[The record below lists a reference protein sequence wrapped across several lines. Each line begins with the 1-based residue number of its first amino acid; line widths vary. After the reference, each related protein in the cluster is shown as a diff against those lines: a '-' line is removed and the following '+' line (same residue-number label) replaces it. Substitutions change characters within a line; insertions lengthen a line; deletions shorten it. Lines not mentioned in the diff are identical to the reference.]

1 MTLQQVLNIITTY
14 ATTYGI
20 KLVTAVVVFY
30 VGLKLIKLIGSAL
43 TKWFDKTNFD
53 QALKGFIQSLS
64 GMLLKVILI
73 ITCAGIAGFPTT
85 SLVAMLG
92 AAGLAIGLALSGTLQ
107 NFAGGV
113 LLLIL
118 KPFKIG
124 DFIEAEGH
132 TGTVTSIQI
141 FNTILNT
148 ADNKRIILPNGPV
161 ANNAIVNFT
170 AEDKRRVDFVFGISY
185 KDDIEIARGII
196 REQIASDERIHKTPE
211 PVIVLGMLGESSVN
225 LTVRVWTDTPLFWDV
240 NFSLNEKV
248 KAAFDKANITF
259 PLPQRNVYMHH
270 VREQAT
276 ESGK

>member
-1 MTLQQVLNIITTY
+1 MTLEEIPDVLTDY

-20 KLVTAVVVFY
+20 KLVTAIVVFY
-30 VGLKLIKLIGSAL
+30 IGLKFINLIGGVL
-43 TKWFDKTNFD
+43 VRWFGKTNFD
-53 QALKGFIQSLS
+53 LALKGFIQSLS
-64 GMLLKVILI
+64 GMMMKVILI

-107 NFAGGV
+107 NFAGGI

-132 TGTVTSIQI
+132 SGTVTSIQI

-148 ADNKRIILPNGPV
+148 PDNKRIILPNGPV

-170 AEDKRRVDFVFGISY
+170 AEDKRRVDFVFGIGY
-185 KDDIEIARGII
+185 DEDIDKARGII
-196 REQIASDERIHKTPE
+196 LGLITADERIHKVPE
-211 PVIVLGMLGESSVN
+211 PAILLSALSDHTVN
-225 LTVRVWTDTPLFWDV
+225 LTVRVWTDTPLYWDV
-240 NFSLNEKV
+240 NFSFNEKV
-248 KAAFDKANITF
+248 KAAFDAAGITF
-259 PLPQRNVYMHH
+259 PQRNIFMPQV
-270 VREQAT
+270 
-276 ESGK
+276 GK